1 GGEKIVIYPFRELF
15 NADLPE
21 NIFLNIIY
29 EDNDILIINK
39 NAGLVVHPGAG
50 NMNGTILNALLYRY
64 KNIHNLPRSGIVHRL
79 DKNTSGLMVIAKNM
93 YSYIFLLNLLKK
105 RKIVREYQ
113 AIVKGNMISGG
124 IIDNPISRHKTKKIC
139 MMTSSIGRKAI
150 THYKIIKRFKG
161 YTHVLLRLD
170 TGRTHQI
177 RVHMLHIGYPLLGDP
192 LYCPSN
198 YIHVSKLY
206 DKKSAIF
213 IQNFSR
219 QA

>member
-93 YSYIFLLNLLKK
+93 YS
-105 RKIVREYQ
+105 
-113 AIVKGNMISGG
+113 
-124 IIDNPISRHKTKKIC
+124 
-139 MMTSSIGRKAI
+139 
-150 THYKIIKRFKG
+150 
-161 YTHVLLRLD
+161 
-170 TGRTHQI
+170 
-177 RVHMLHIGYPLLGDP
+177 
-192 LYCPSN
+192 
-198 YIHVSKLY
+198 
-206 DKKSAIF
+206 
-213 IQNFSR
+213 
-219 QA
+219 